1 MAGSQKEPGDC
12 ASVQGPGREAQ
23 GCSSCRP
30 LPRAEGGGQKAR
42 GAQSAPGRGRPGCE
56 SCRCA
61 SVAGSETRFDVH
73 LGQPHLLGQH
83 PASWG
88 ALVAACWKELCRVLR
103 DRLSMV
109 LWGERSS
116 PGCWGKRELSMV
128 LGGKQLSMVL
138 WGGALQ
144 GAGLLHCAGRVHAEA
159 GAMGPLT
166 QASCGCPWC
175 RHTWGL
181 QLPHAC
187 SLRGLSTAGHPGRGR
202 KAPQMSVGLG
212 CATVP
217 RGCSGRARPQSQSW
231 RVALATRK
239 GGGGTHDQTLGAV
252 QDPPG
257 DRGGARRLATV
268 RQAEHCPPLT

>member
-103 DRLSMV
+103 DKLSMV

-138 WGGALQ
+138 WGELS
-144 GAGLLHCAGRVHAEA
+144 RV
-159 GAMGPLT
+159 
-166 QASCGCPWC
+166 
-175 RHTWGL
+175 
-181 QLPHAC
+181 
-187 SLRGLSTAGHPGRGR
+187 
-202 KAPQMSVGLG
+202 LG
-212 CATVP
+212 CATV
-217 RGCSGRARPQSQSW
+217 RAVCMRRLGLWAPSLKPA
-231 RVALATRK
+231 VGVPGA
-239 GGGGTHDQTLGAV
+239 GTHGDSSSPTPAV
-252 QDPPG
+252 
-257 DRGGARRLATV
+257 
-268 RQAEHCPPLT
+268 